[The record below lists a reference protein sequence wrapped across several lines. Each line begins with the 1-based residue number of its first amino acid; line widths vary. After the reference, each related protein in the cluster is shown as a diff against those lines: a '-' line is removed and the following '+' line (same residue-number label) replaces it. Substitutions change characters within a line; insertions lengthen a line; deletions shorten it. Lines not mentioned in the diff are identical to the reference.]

1 MKLKNICK
9 RGVLLLSLLIY
20 LFAAGGINE
29 VTSKSLLQ
37 TKCGEWGLQ
46 LNGSGNTSQDG
57 KIFVEVLQ
65 SSDSNCVGKYL
76 ITNKTNFASI
86 GDYSLGGYSL
96 ELVPYAQN
104 ANFVIIDTHNILLP
118 GAPLDIVVSPEDP
131 GKAAR
136 VSIQGQMTMKSY
148 GYDFAF
154 FALISVMKQ
163 AMPACIIPNDLMA
176 RTALRILNITSGASA
191 LFANGHVLEAY
202 DEFSR
207 VFDTLIDS
215 IKNEL
220 AMETIVNCTE
230 DVIWLLT
237 GKKLEIFLDV
247 VEWLYPWYG
256 DYFEG
261 EISYLTLS
269 YVLEEGSII
278 VPEPTSPIAITPT
291 PIVEPTGGPSDPNY
305 VYEQVK
311 NTIKYKDTSYLQE
324 FFTGE
329 WELGAGV
336 ITSCRVDFP
345 GWSPQPLEKIEE
357 YLQAELKCE
366 GIEYT
371 NGSLAVFYSGW
382 EPDVPDCGVSSRGSD
397 TAGFIF
403 YRESKGGDFKLVY
416 LFNGT
421 MDGYNWG
428 TPGVEPYNVIPCD
441 TQNITNFEQAIC
453 PGALPQRL
461 KIGEQGYVCAPEGVI
476 PSGYEFYGGPYFE
489 PKVIPYGTEFI
500 VGPGPFCTGDGKSWF
515 SIGTS
520 ERWLGYA
527 PEGGTEEGEY
537 YLCPSSEVVQSP
549 NPIESTAIPGQTTC
563 PGAPPQRLIVGQRG
577 KVCTSSDSVRL
588 REAPGKEERYISSI
602 KKGTEFNVIDG
613 PVCAGD
619 GWSWWQVKTDDG
631 QVGWMA
637 EGGDDKDPYFLCP
650 IEGNSPVSTTTT
662 PSVSTPYPTPTG
674 LDPRIDYTDMV
685 YIPAGEFLMGCDD
698 SQDDY
703 CQKSVLPLHP
713 VFVEAFFI
721 DKYEVT
727 NGEYK
732 ECVEMGVC
740 DPPEGFDYLFRYQKY
755 ENPEYDNY
763 PVSGVDPNNA
773 SAFCSWWGKRL
784 PSESEWEK
792 AARGTMGIIFP
803 WGDEKPNC
811 SLANFGSCADGETMP
826 VGSYPAGSS
835 PYGVMDMAGNVE
847 EWMRSMF
854 DTGWVVRGGGCDSRS
869 FNDLETYNRVERAG
883 TAANMGFR
891 CAIDAEI
898 KD

>member
-1 MKLKNICK
+1 MKLKIICK
-9 RGVLLLSLLIY
+9 KGVLLLSLLIY
-20 LFAAGGINE
+20 LFATGGINE

-37 TKCGEWGLQ
+37 TQCGQWGLQ
-46 LNGSGNTSQDG
+46 LNGGRDTSQDG
-57 KIFVEVLQ
+57 KISVEVLQ
-65 SSDSNCVGKYL
+65 SSDSNCVGKFL
-76 ITNKTNFASI
+76 IKNETNFASI
-86 GDYSLGGYSL
+86 GGYSL
-96 ELVPYAQN
+96 ELVSDAQN

-118 GAPLDIVVSPEDP
+118 GAPLDIVISPEDP

-207 VFDTLIDS
+207 VFETLIDN

-220 AMETIVNCTE
+220 GKEILENCSE
-230 DVIWLLT
+230 DIIWELM
-237 GKKLEIFLDV
+237 GKKLEIFLDLIK
-247 VEWLYPWYG
+247 WLAPWYR

-269 YVLEEGSII
+269 YILDEGSII
-278 VPEPTSPIAITPT
+278 VPEPTSPIAITLT
-291 PIVEPTGGPSDPNY
+291 PIVKPTGGPSDPNY

-311 NTIKYKDTSYLQE
+311 NTIKYKDASYLQE
-324 FFTGE
+324 FNDDDFFDINGSRMNGCQ
-329 WELGAGV
+329 LKNDLSI
-336 ITSCRVDFP
+336 ITEHIN
-345 GWSPQPLEKIEE
+345 G
-357 YLQAELKCE
+357 ELKCE
-366 GIEYT
+366 GIQYT
-371 NGSLAVFYSGW
+371 SGTLSIYYSGW
-382 EPDVPDCGVSSRGSD
+382 DPDWVDCTNSRNISD

-403 YRESKGGDFKLVY
+403 YRTEQGGDFDLAKIWVGSMREA
-416 LFNGT
+416 NT
-421 MDGYNWG
+421 NIM
-428 TPGVEPYNVIPCD
+428 GVEPYNVIPCD
-441 TQNITNFEQAIC
+441 TQNISNFEQAIC

-461 KIGEQGYVCAPEGVI
+461 RIGERGYVCAPEGI
-476 PSGYEFYGGPYFE
+476 LPSGDEFYGGLYFE
-489 PKVIPYGTEFI
+489 QETIPYGTEFT
-500 VGPGPFCTGDGKSWF
+500 VHSGPFCTGDGQSWF

-520 ERWLGYA
+520 ERWLGYV
-527 PEGGTEEGEY
+527 PEGGDEEGEY
-537 YLCPSSEVVQSP
+537 YLCPGTLTSQTTEDDY
-549 NPIESTAIPGQTTC
+549 TPGQSSC
-563 PGAPPQRLIVGQRG
+563 PGAPPQRLVVGSRAMVCPSVTSV
-577 KVCTSSDSVRL
+577 KVRSTPGLAGSRITSLPSN
-588 REAPGKEERYISSI
+588 
-602 KKGTEFNVIDG
+602 TEFDVIGG
-613 PVCAGD
+613 PVCAGNN
-619 GWSWWQVKTDDG
+619 WSWWEVRTDSG

-637 EGGDDKDPYFLCP
+637 EGGDEVDPYFLCP
-650 IEGNSPVSTTTT
+650 IEGNSPVSTTTA

-674 LDPRIDYTDMV
+674 LDPRIDYTDMI
-685 YIPAGEFLMGCDD
+685 YIPAGEFQMGCDENL
-698 SQDDY
+698 DDY
-703 CQKSVLPLHP
+703 CQKSVLPLHS
-713 VFVEAFFI
+713 VFVDDFFI

-732 ECVEMGVC
+732 ECVEIGVC
-740 DPPEGFDYLFRYQKY
+740 DPPEGFEYLFRYQKY
-755 ENPEYDNY
+755 ENPEFNNY

-784 PSESEWEK
+784 PSEVEWEK
-792 AARGTMGIIFP
+792 AARGTRGIIYP
-803 WGDEKPNC
+803 WGNEKPNC

-847 EWMRSMF
+847 EWMWSMF
-854 DTGWVVRGGGCDSRS
+854 DTGWVVRGGGCDSLS

-891 CAIDAEI
+891 CAADAEI